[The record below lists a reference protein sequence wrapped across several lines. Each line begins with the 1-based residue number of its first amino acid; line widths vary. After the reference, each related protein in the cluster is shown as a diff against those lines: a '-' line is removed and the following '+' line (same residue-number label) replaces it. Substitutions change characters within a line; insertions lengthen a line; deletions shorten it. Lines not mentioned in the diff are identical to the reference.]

1 MNIFTEVYRRF
12 FPAPTVGSIMA
23 SFKKQQDALAKVTSE
38 AIAQEATIADN
49 IIALQ
54 DNLTFT
60 SQERQKAQRIARKL
74 ADFTA

>member
-1 MNIFTEVYRRF
+1 MNIYHYF
-12 FPAPTVGSIMA
+12 FPAPTVGSVMS
-23 SFKKQQDALAKVTSE
+23 SFKKQQDALAKITTE

-49 IIALQ
+49 IITLQ